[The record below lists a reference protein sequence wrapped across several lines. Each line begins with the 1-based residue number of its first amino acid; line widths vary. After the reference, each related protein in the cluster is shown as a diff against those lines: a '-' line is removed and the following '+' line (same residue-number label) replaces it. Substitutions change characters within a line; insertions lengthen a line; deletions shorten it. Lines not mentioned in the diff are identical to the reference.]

1 VVFNLHGI
9 CDMTTGL
16 LTGLFL
22 VYIGTEK
29 TATTTS
35 CFDCCLPGSAEE
47 KDTELVP
54 GQNNVDI
61 GKGVLFRL

>member
-1 VVFNLHGI
+1 
-9 CDMTTGL
+9 MTSTGL

-54 GQNNVDI
+54 EQNNVDI
-61 GKGVLFRL
+61 GEGVM